1 MPTFYGKSEKFQ
13 LFEDLYQT
21 ILKNQN
27 QQTEDNRI
35 KQLHSLMRGNALQ
48 VFKNVSNP
56 TREKMGDVLAVFRR
70 RNVKSQSMA
79 AAKRRIRK
87 FIFNPWNQ

>member
-1 MPTFYGKSEKFQ
+1 MPTFYGKSEKFE

-35 KQLHSLMRGNALQ
+35 KYLHSLIKGNALQ

-70 RNVKSQSMA
+70 KNVKSQSMA

-87 FIFNPWNQ
+87 FIFNP